1 MGERSRVIA
10 SLEQGDSEQILGT
23 RISNHLLQPHAAL
36 HPVFDHV
43 AVHGEQRHPCCGW
56 NWGWGERFAWRCGGW
71 RRGGSGAGAAN
82 RSATAEAM
90 GRRLLLAR
98 LLGMTVSSEVS
109 RVDGRLA
116 GEVSEA
122 GSEVEVDGAVGLGWA
137 AALLAGDA
145 VPPSLHQV
153 ARR

>member
-1 MGERSRVIA
+1 
-10 SLEQGDSEQILGT
+10 
-23 RISNHLLQPHAAL
+23 
-36 HPVFDHV
+36 
-43 AVHGEQRHPCCGW
+43 
-56 NWGWGERFAWRCGGW
+56 
-71 RRGGSGAGAAN
+71 
-82 RSATAEAM
+82 M
-90 GRRLLLAR
+90 GRRLLLAG

-145 VPPSLHQV
+145 VLPSLHQV